1 MNFLESIQKTVP
13 TYETVLPFSK
23 KLVKFQPFKV
33 KDAKNI
39 SIILQEENKKLALNA
54 MVELLTTN
62 SSGANILDLCL
73 ADAEFLFLQIRAKS
87 VDERLNLI
95 VNNEKISV
103 FIPDILHKNNIKND
117 NIILSDKMNIVV
129 ETPTIKDLIKLESLE
144 HIDLMKAC
152 IKKVVSDG
160 EIFYVNKFVSDEIKT
175 LLDNLPMNVLP
186 KLENFLKNQPEL
198 YVILQTQTGS
208 KEVSGFLSFFTFR

>member
-54 MVELLTTN
+54 MVEVLTTN

>member
-103 FIPDILHKNNIKND
+103 FIPDILYKNNIKNE

-160 EIFYVNKFVSDEIKT
+160 EIFYVNKFLSDEIKN

>member
-160 EIFYVNKFVSDEIKT
+160 EIFYVNKFLSDEIKN

>member
-1 MNFLESIQKTVP
+1 
-13 TYETVLPFSK
+13 
-23 KLVKFQPFKV
+23 
-33 KDAKNI
+33 
-39 SIILQEENKKLALNA
+39 
-54 MVELLTTN
+54 
-62 SSGANILDLCL
+62 
-73 ADAEFLFLQIRAKS
+73 
-87 VDERLNLI
+87 
-95 VNNEKISV
+95 
-103 FIPDILHKNNIKND
+103 
-117 NIILSDKMNIVV
+117 MNIVV

>member
-103 FIPDILHKNNIKND
+103 FIPDILYKNNIKNE

-160 EIFYVNKFVSDEIKT
+160 EIFYVNKFLS
-175 LLDNLPMNVLP
+175 DNLPMNVLP

>member
-103 FIPDILHKNNIKND
+103 FIPDIFHKNNIKND

>member
-54 MVELLTTN
+54 MVEVLTTN

-103 FIPDILHKNNIKND
+103 FIPDIFHKNNIKND

>member
-1 MNFLESIQKTVP
+1 
-13 TYETVLPFSK
+13 LPFSK

-54 MVELLTTN
+54 MVEVLTTN

>member
-73 ADAEFLFLQIRAKS
+73 ADAVFLFLQIRAKS